1 MEMYRYVQNKTQKNF
16 FKNLFS
22 VGILKATC
30 TEEKGR
36 IRIRIRQSVVR
47 ICGSGS
53 APKCHGSTKLE
64 ETVYKTE
71 EKKNE

>member
-1 MEMYRYVQNKTQKNF
+1 M
-16 FKNLFS
+16 
-22 VGILKATC
+22 KA

-36 IRIRIRQSVVR
+36 IRIRMSVVR
-47 ICGSGS
+47 ICGFGS

-71 EKKNE
+71 EKKVSRYAAR

>member
-1 MEMYRYVQNKTQKNF
+1 MEMYVQNNKQKNF
-16 FKNLFS
+16 KKNLLS
-22 VGILKATC
+22 VGILKA

-64 ETVYKTE
+64 ETVCKTE
-71 EKKNE
+71 EKKK